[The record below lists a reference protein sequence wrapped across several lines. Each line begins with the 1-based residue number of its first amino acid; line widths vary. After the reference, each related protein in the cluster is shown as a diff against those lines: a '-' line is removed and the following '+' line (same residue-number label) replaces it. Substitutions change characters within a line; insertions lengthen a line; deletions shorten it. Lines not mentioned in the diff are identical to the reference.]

1 MKFECVALLLHDS
14 GFENMRGNEIIL
26 NGLKYEFS
34 TIFLALMNFILPIS
48 FDENS
53 TCILLNRLKILH
65 SFKKKKK
72 RSLYEKPAIIYIKF
86 FLKAEG
92 GSL

>member
-1 MKFECVALLLHDS
+1 MTWL
-14 GFENMRGNEIIL
+14 ENMRGNEIIL

-34 TIFLALMNFILPIS
+34 NNILSFDFILPIS

-65 SFKKKKK
+65 SFKKKK